1 MADKKEIDLLKASNE
16 EAFAVAISEILP
28 EVAQEIGTSVVSEA
42 AGVLIECI
50 VGAVCPRINNI
61 RLGYKQNRLE
71 RNIMKAVSELRN
83 HDELIAVQME
93 RLAQQGMDNMFRTQ
107 YCEMLLDAI
116 CDEIQEIKV
125 AYNVNGY
132 INLMC
137 VDDPNEDMALMFF
150 KTLAQ
155 LNELDIKVLRIF
167 SYENEENYWTVK
179 SETNISDQQY
189 RFVKEKLERLGMLQ
203 SRNEELRDKNLEAVI
218 EYIKELQ
225 KQNKSSKP
233 KAVRDPK
240 VKRISNSDTY
250 KITSLGREFLGLMKP
265 VEIDV
270 S

>member
-1 MADKKEIDLLKASNE
+1 MSDKKEIDLLKASNE
-16 EAFAVAISEILP
+16 EAFAVIISEILP
-28 EVAQEIGTSVVSEA
+28 EVAQEIGSSVVNEA
-42 AGVLIECI
+42 TGMLLECI
-50 VGAVCPRINNI
+50 VGAVCPRVNNI

-71 RNIMKAVSELRN
+71 RNIMKAVSELKK
-83 HDELIAVQME
+83 HDELVAEQME
-93 RLAQQGMDNMFRTQ
+93 RLAQQGMDNMFRTM

-137 VDDPNEDMALMFF
+137 TEDPNEDMALMFF

-155 LNELDIKVLRIF
+155 LNELDIKVLKIF
-167 SYENEENYWTVK
+167 SYDNEENYLTVK

-203 SRNEELRDKNLEAVI
+203 SRNDELRDKNLEAVI

-225 KQNKSSKP
+225 KQNKASKP
-233 KAVRDPK
+233 KVVKDPK
-240 VKRISNSDTY
+240 VKKISTSDTY
-250 KITSLGREFLGLMKP
+250 KITSLGREFLTLIKP
-265 VEIDV
+265 IEVVAE
-270 S
+270 

>member
-1 MADKKEIDLLKASNE
+1 MGDKKGIDLFKASNE
-16 EAFAVAISEILP
+16 EAFAVVVSEILP
-28 EVAQEIGTSVVSEA
+28 EVAQEIGAVAVNEA
-42 AGVLIECI
+42 TGMLIECI

-71 RNIMKAVSELRN
+71 RNIVKAVSELRN
-83 HDELIAVQME
+83 HDELVSEQME
-93 RLAQQGMDNMFRTQ
+93 RLSKQGMDNMFRTM

-137 VDDPNEDMALMFF
+137 TDDPNEDMALMFF

-155 LNELDIKVLRIF
+155 LNELDIKVLKIF
-167 SYENEENYWTVK
+167 SNDNEENYLTVK
-179 SETNISDQQY
+179 KETNISDQQY

-203 SRNEELRDKNLEAVI
+203 SQNDELRDKNLEAVI

-225 KQNKSSKP
+225 KQNKASKP
-233 KAVRDPK
+233 KTVKDPK
-240 VKRISNSDTY
+240 VKKISNSDTY
-250 KITSLGREFLGLMKP
+250 RITSLGRAFLSLIKP
-265 VEIDV
+265 IGI
-270 S
+270 